1 MRLAAL
7 AFLACFAAPVAAQSR
22 PKPDTHS
29 VTVIRS
35 SDAHRGVPIQ
45 TFVRDSITRA
55 EIRQAARAAVYDA
68 PVVEIVQIR
77 GDTAYVHVGTRV
89 SWTQV
94 RVVKKW
100 VAVRDSIEVR
110 GIR

>member
-7 AFLACFAAPVAAQSR
+7 AVLACFAAPLAAQSK
-22 PKPDTHS
+22 PKPDTH
-29 VTVIRS
+29 TVRVIS
-35 SDAHRGVPIQ
+35 SRVHRGPPIPA
-45 TFVRDSITRA
+45 FLDSIEHA
-55 EIRQAARAAVYDA
+55 EIRRAARAAAYDA
-68 PVVEIVQIR
+68 PVVEIVRIR

-100 VAVRDSIEVR
+100 VAVRDSTEVR
-110 GIR
+110 VIR